1 MVIKGFSE
9 KIQDRMSVLGWSRAF
24 FAEKLGLSEKSL
36 QRMLDSEDIKK
47 LDSFVQICKYLGF
60 SPLHILA
67 DEILQHAFVEYFDI
81 IYPNDEDGHLVE
93 LIFEQ
98 NGQPKKQHLIFTQGV
113 GGEYFAERKADDF
126 KEVSLAYPDR
136 YSQDFKELKGLKVAQ
151 LTEDTPELELQK
163 NDFVLAIN
171 QPQLNYS
178 YIKYMRYG
186 IGHVL
191 AAYFK
196 EDGSTDYGILKSI
209 DGKSLSFKS
218 AMKVEDNTLVFVD
231 EKTYF
236 HWLRVELPQSPYS
249 LEAFQSKIFHS
260 INLLQEDKFKLYPV
274 VAFVKNLTQRIAGD
288 LLKEMEELK
297 EQLGKG

>member
-1 MVIKGFSE
+1 
-9 KIQDRMSVLGWSRAF
+9 
-24 FAEKLGLSEKSL
+24 
-36 QRMLDSEDIKK
+36 
-47 LDSFVQICKYLGF
+47 
-60 SPLHILA
+60 
-67 DEILQHAFVEYFDI
+67 
-81 IYPNDEDGHLVE
+81 
-93 LIFEQ
+93 
-98 NGQPKKQHLIFTQGV
+98 
-113 GGEYFAERKADDF
+113 
-126 KEVSLAYPDR
+126 
-136 YSQDFKELKGLKVAQ
+136 
-151 LTEDTPELELQK
+151 
-163 NDFVLAIN
+163 
-171 QPQLNYS
+171 
-178 YIKYMRYG
+178 MRYG
-186 IGHVL
+186 IEHVL
-191 AAYFK
+191 AVYFK

-297 EQLGKG
+297 EQLGKD